1 MRDRE
6 VNQGNRRAG
15 VCLLLGVLFFT
26 GCSLKKTA
34 VNKVGDALSGG
45 GTTFASDDD
54 PELIKAAVPF
64 SLKLMES
71 LIETSPNHRGLLFA
85 TSSGFTQYAFAFVQ
99 QEADEAES
107 EDLEKSTR
115 LQERAKRL
123 YRRGRDYGLRGL
135 SAGQPKFLEKL
146 RADPRAAMRPMTVKE
161 VPLLYWTA
169 ASWGSLISLSK
180 DSPETL
186 ADQPIIEALID
197 RALQLQENYGDGA
210 VHSFLINYEMARQ
223 GGKGL
228 PEERSR
234 SHFNRAVE
242 LSGGKQAA
250 PYVSLAEAV
259 SIKKQN
265 KKEFEDL
272 LGKALAIDAD
282 AEPKVRLANLVMQRR
297 ARWLLGK
304 KDELFV
310 E

>member
-1 MRDRE
+1 MRNRE
-6 VNQGNRRAG
+6 AKQGNRGAG
-15 VCLLLGVLFFT
+15 VWLLLGVLFFT

-71 LIETSPNHRGLLFA
+71 LLETSPNHRGLLFA

-135 SAGQPKFLEKL
+135 SAGQPKFVEKL
-146 RADPRAAMRPMTVKE
+146 RTDPRAAVRPMTVKE

-223 GGKGL
+223 GGKGP

-234 SHFNRAVE
+234 RHFTRAVE

-265 KKEFEDL
+265 KKEFEEL